1 MKIDE
6 KSTVSIGLVIVFVGA
21 IAWLTSVANKA
32 DNAENYLKIVAE
44 AVTDIQKRLSRIEG
58 ALGVKD

>member
-6 KSTVSIGLVIVFVGA
+6 KSTISIGLVIVFIGA
-21 IAWLTSVANKA
+21 IAWLTSVASKA
-32 DNAENYLKIVAE
+32 ENAENYLKIVAE